1 MDNGVTPRPGHH
13 PSLGE
18 SSYRRFLDGDESGM
32 AELIRDY
39 KDGLMMYLIGITR
52 DFHAAE
58 DIMEDTFVK
67 LVVKKPR
74 YSEKYSF
81 KTWLYT
87 IGRNAAVD
95 YLRRNSKKSGSSV
108 DDLAD
113 FLTDEE
119 NLERAYLK
127 EEQKISLHKV
137 MATLNPDYRQVLY
150 LSFFED
156 LSNAEIAAVMHKSK
170 RQIEVLIYH
179 AKISLRSKLEKEGFT
194 YEEL

>member
-1 MDNGVTPRPGHH
+1 MDNGEKPR
-13 PSLGE
+13 LGA

-32 AELIRDY
+32 ADLIRDY
-39 KDGLMMYLIGITR
+39 KDGLLMYLLGITR

-74 YSEKYSF
+74 YSEKCSF

-95 YLRRNSKKSGSSV
+95 YLRRKSKKADSTV
-108 DDLAD
+108 EELAES
-113 FLTDEE
+113 LADEE
-119 NLERAYLK
+119 NLERSYLQ
-127 EEQKISLHKV
+127 EERKIALHKA
-137 MATLNPDYRQVLY
+137 METLNPDYRQVLY
-150 LSFFED
+150 LSFFEG
-156 LSNAEIAAVMHKSK
+156 LSNDEIAAVMRKSN
-170 RQIEVLIYH
+170 RQVEMLIYR
-179 AKISLRSKLEKEGFT
+179 AKISLKSKLEKEGFT